1 MTLGLISFQS
11 AEHDTADAP
20 LQFAHR
26 CRGRIA
32 CSAALVVIASARAA
46 HADLGDRDAM
56 DRSVELPVA

>member
-26 CRGRIA
+26 CRRIA